1 MCTVWPYAKGLYS
14 VGGCNV
20 RQEPIVLLKKIKNKK
35 IKHLSSLWTE
45 IAQGEFC
52 REDQVC
58 VAGATCQGAND
69 SSTGQC
75 TCVRGVSKRNGEIC
89 GKSHA
94 VRSVPGSMLGL
105 SKDRI
110 PNVCV
115 AVL

>member
-1 MCTVWPYAKGLYS
+1 M
-14 VGGCNV
+14 
-20 RQEPIVLLKKIKNKK
+20 
-35 IKHLSSLWTE
+35 
-45 IAQGEFC
+45 
-52 REDQVC
+52 C

-75 TCVRGVSKRNGEIC
+75 TCVSGVSKRNGDIC

-94 VRSVPGSMLGL
+94 VRSVPGSVLGL

-110 PNVCV
+110 PNACV